1 MLVLTYEVL
10 LTGFCYV
17 EFDEVESLKE
27 ALTYDGAVSIFPI
40 NLWNRWAQVSHFLA
54 AHPANSEKILLFI

>member
-1 MLVLTYEVL
+1 VPSKMLVLTYEVL

-40 NLWNRWAQVSHFLA
+40 NL
-54 AHPANSEKILLFI
+54 